1 MTSRLFVVHLA
12 VFEPD
17 VMGRLSE
24 HRSKHVPPLFIAVP
38 KGKERQPSPPSAASP
53 LDAHAREMN
62 EDWLRNQSSPHASI
76 AAETERATR
85 LSTYTLAL
93 RRRKRRREREAT
105 SGRMPVHVVSL
116 TSRARSL
123 DVMGCTWMD
132 QIAPPIGLP
141 RDHMMFTDD
150 DLTCESD
157 FMSNDT
163 LTPEKTSTKIRS
175 KSASV
180 HRSAQTSS
188 RRDKSGAQAG
198 DDMERYFDENREQFD
213 SHFGVSRDKADDSGA
228 HQPDSGYSTLEDK
241 EKAETVMTSSEQ
253 EETLL
258 DSSTS
263 TLTKAT
269 SSDSVVTSTRLSP
282 LPVSPPPPGVA
293 SGATQRKSAHQR
305 SMSDYG
311 VRGPSPTAPPPPPR
325 LSSSFVAE
333 SGIMLCCL
341 FAFIPDVL
349 PIFNDY

>member
-1 MTSRLFVVHLA
+1 MGTSRLFVVHLA

-38 KGKERQPSPPSAASP
+38 KGKERQPSPPGAASP

-141 RDHMMFTDD
+141 RDHMMFRDDD

-157 FMSNDT
+157 FTSHDT
-163 LTPEKTSTKIRS
+163 LTPEKTSAKTRS
-175 KSASV
+175 KSANV

-198 DDMERYFDENREQFD
+198 NDMERYFDENREQFD

-228 HQPDSGYSTLEDK
+228 QHQPDSGYSTLEDK

-333 SGIMLCCL
+333 SGI
-341 FAFIPDVL
+341 
-349 PIFNDY
+349 